1 MEELN
6 LNNEAI
12 EEVKDLEPIEEE
24 AEEQE
29 SGSAKNLV
37 LGLVGITAAAIAV
50 AVYVKKHKE
59 KWAIKTLEKAG
70 YKIEEPE
77 LEDEGEE
84 DQDYD
89 DDSNE

>member
-77 LEDEGEE
+77 LEDEDEE

>member
-12 EEVKDLEPIEEE
+12 EEVTDLEPIEEE

-77 LEDEGEE
+77 LEDEDEE
-84 DQDYD
+84 DQGYD

>member
-1 MEELN
+1 MNEELN

-24 AEEQE
+24 DEERE
-29 SGSAKNLV
+29 SGSTKNLV

-59 KWAIKTLEKAG
+59 K
-70 YKIEEPE
+70 
-77 LEDEGEE
+77 
-84 DQDYD
+84 
-89 DDSNE
+89 

>member
-12 EEVKDLEPIEEE
+12 EEVKDLEPIEEG

-37 LGLVGITAAAIAV
+37 LGLVGITATAIAV

-70 YKIEEPE
+70 YKIEEPK

>member
-12 EEVKDLEPIEEE
+12 EEVTDLEPIEEE
-24 AEEQE
+24 TEEQE

-77 LEDEGEE
+77 LEDEDEE

>member
-29 SGSAKNLV
+29 SGSTKNLV

-77 LEDEGEE
+77 LEDEDDE
-84 DQDYD
+84 DQDAD

>member
-24 AEEQE
+24 DEEQE

-77 LEDEGEE
+77 LEDKGEE